1 MRVSI
6 PHAAAVGPGLFIG
19 HFGGIVVNERA
30 TIGCNCNL
38 SHGVTIG
45 QTNRGPRKGCPTI
58 GDGVFLGPGC
68 TIIGMVSVGHNAVV
82 GANAVVTKD
91 IAENE
96 VVGGVPARRLSD
108 AGNAGYVDW
117 TDYDK

>member
-1 MRVSI
+1 
-6 PHAAAVGPGLFIG
+6 
-19 HFGGIVVNERA
+19 
-30 TIGCNCNL
+30 
-38 SHGVTIG
+38 
-45 QTNRGPRKGCPTI
+45 
-58 GDGVFLGPGC
+58 
-68 TIIGMVSVGHNAVV
+68 MVSVGHNAVV